1 MDGVQRGARLGF
13 PIFMPLQSAAKSYR
27 PMAESSSQPTV
38 TNLVP
43 SKQKCLGATPQTF
56 IKAESDVLRTLD
68 TTYGSVAF
76 IWHLTPI
83 ISVSLTK
90 LTRAYCRCGNDN
102 ALTKR
107 KARAGSRGPFARH
120 ARRQV
125 RSTKQGRHSIGS
137 RHPHKPMEPR
147 LHLRSQNHST
157 WPQRANASTN
167 YCRLPE

>member
-68 TTYGSVAF
+68 TTYGSAAF

-107 KARAGSRGPFARH
+107 R
-120 ARRQV
+120 ARRQIRNTKRGRCSNSSRARGR
-125 RSTKQGRHSIGS
+125 RSMDCRWVLHGGNPMRSSGSPSAPTKCSH
-137 RHPHKPMEPR
+137 
-147 LHLRSQNHST
+147 
-157 WPQRANASTN
+157 WPNRG
-167 YCRLPE
+167 